1 MGADG
6 GYCYLHCTDSVEFH
20 RLFGCFHWRYA
31 NTSCRAIKGREPEDR
46 KPNDPGP
53 DYIEG
58 GYGTDCDSSF
68 EDVVEIVNLVLND
81 ASVWGAMPT
90 DPRDLTFR
98 ELIEDLETDPE
109 FDMDKGLF
117 GIRVPWDFEYIRW
130 WAIPAFRPIAEHLAG
145 STRGYSFA
153 MIDEHILD
161 MTLREWCRALRKIGC
176 THAYTEE
183 TWT

>member
-20 RLFGCFHWRYA
+20 RLFGCFLWRYA
-31 NTSCRAIKGREPEDR
+31 NQSCRAIKGSRSEDLEPG
-46 KPNDPGP
+46 DPGP

-68 EDVVEIVNLVLND
+68 EDVVAMVALVLD
-81 ASVWGAMPT
+81 DRECWHAMPT

-98 ELIEDLETDPE
+98 ELIEDLVTDPE
-109 FDMDKGLF
+109 FNMKSGLF
-117 GIRVPWDFEYIRW
+117 RIHVPWDYEWLRW
-130 WAIPAFRPIAEHLAG
+130 WAIREFRTLAEHLAG
-145 STRGYSFA
+145 STQGYSFA
-153 MIDEHILD
+153 TIYEHILD
-161 MTLREWCRALRKIGC
+161 MTLREWCQALRKIGC
-176 THAYTEE
+176 DHAYTEE